1 VIGNAVARRYASALF
16 ALGREAGPA
25 EMEHYGNTLDTLG
38 NAVRESRFLEQVFRN
53 PVLGLEEKKSVLLAL
68 LREAGGGEVERRF
81 CELLADKGRLD
92 LLSAIAEDYRS
103 MLDAAK
109 GLFRGVFTTA
119 VALDGARL
127 AAIAG
132 QLEARTGRG
141 LALVHAVDPSIL
153 GGFVLKIGDT
163 VLDASLRAQIDNLRE
178 SIKRGE

>member
-1 VIGNAVARRYASALF
+1 MIGNVVARRYASALF
-16 ALGREAGPA
+16 ALGGEAGMP
-25 EMEHYGNTLDTLG
+25 EMEHYGNTLDALDK
-38 NAVRESRFLEQVFRN
+38 AVQESRLLSRVFRN
-53 PVLGLEEKKSVLLAL
+53 PVLGVEEKKSVLLAL

-81 CELLADKGRLD
+81 CELLADKGRLN

-109 GLFRGVFTTA
+109 GLCRGVFTTA
-119 VALDGARL
+119 VALDGTRL
-127 AAIAG
+127 AEVTA

-141 LALVHAVDPSIL
+141 LALVHTVDPSIL

-163 VLDASLRAQIDNLRE
+163 VLDASLRAQIDKLGE